1 MNDSDANQGPIKVY
15 SQKDK
20 FFVWDPSDVLRLRK
34 KHHIIG
40 SLVGSIADNFTQNQL
55 QGLPMLLNHYETAVL
70 VKNGFCIIYDG
81 NTPYPVPTA
90 DVVTKFN
97 EEREADF
104 QKQDEDA
111 RIKKQLGE
119 LQYKNIKNVKRPKN
133 KKEDMIDSQEIKPDS
148 ATNDSNNE
156 NTVNTNENN
165 TNVNNT
171 SENNPKNNQQSKK
184 SKNKP
189 VERQH
194 GVVTTFIEDYWI
206 KRDIKTANTSIILE
220 GIYKDQ
226 KYLVFEDLWRRGFYV
241 TGGSKFGGD
250 FLAYP
255 GDPFRYHAHYIIRVT
270 DWNDQLSPLD
280 LVAFGRLAMSV
291 NKSPVIASVDPNSN
305 HVTFN
310 TLQWEGK

>member
-1 MNDSDANQGPIKVY
+1 M
-15 SQKDK
+15 
-20 FFVWDPSDVLRLRK
+20 
-34 KHHIIG
+34 
-40 SLVGSIADNFTQNQL
+40 
-55 QGLPMLLNHYETAVL
+55 
-70 VKNGFCIIYDG
+70 
-81 NTPYPVPTA
+81 
-90 DVVTKFN
+90 VTKFN

-133 KKEDMIDSQEIKPDS
+133 KKEDMIESQEIKPDS

-255 GDPFRYHAHYIIRVT
+255 GTLLLYINI
-270 DWNDQLSPLD
+270 WYNLY
-280 LVAFGRLAMSV
+280 
-291 NKSPVIASVDPNSN
+291 
-305 HVTFN
+305 
-310 TLQWEGK
+310 